1 MNSSSLFNP
10 FYSFARLLKFN
21 LTNHRK
27 NKGISSKGISKRPQ
41 RQGQVYL
48 IGGGC
53 GDPELLTMKAHRILQ
68 SADVIMVDWLVNP
81 DLYRYFPKAAQV
93 EFVGKKCGQHSVPQD
108 EICQQ
113 MLNHALA
120 GKTVIRLKGGDPSI
134 FGRLAEETDILTQHQ
149 IPFAIIPG
157 ITAASGCAAY
167 AGIPLTHRDC
177 AQSVRFVTAS
187 LKDSDA
193 EANWRNI
200 ANEKD
205 TLVFYMGLSKVSQI
219 AQRLIKYG
227 MKDSMPIAIVDQGTL
242 STQQVCCSS
251 LANISNDMKFYDF
264 KGPALIIVGEVVSK
278 RQSVSLD
285 LFTSVE
291 LQLSA

>member
-21 LTNHRK
+21 LTTHRK
-27 NKGISSKGISKRPQ
+27 NQGAGKLSQ

-81 DLYRYFPKAAQV
+81 DIYQYFPKAADVQ
-93 EFVGKKCGQHSVPQD
+93 FVGKKCGQHSVQQD
-108 EICQQ
+108 EICQI

-187 LKDSDA
+187 LKDSEA

-205 TLVFYMGLSKVSQI
+205 TLVFYMGLNKVSQI

-242 STQQVCCSS
+242 SAQQVCISS
-251 LANISNDMKFYDF
+251 LANISKDMKFYDF

-285 LFTSVE
+285 LFTSAE

>member
-10 FYSFARLLKFN
+10 FYSFTRFVKMSISN
-21 LTNHRK
+21 LNNSGADYNTLSNNTN
-27 NKGISSKGISKRPQ
+27 

-68 SADVIMVDWLVNP
+68 SADIIMVDWLVNP
-81 DLYRYFPKAAQV
+81 DMYQYFPKQAQV
-93 EFVGKKCGQHSVPQD
+93 EFVGKKCGKHSMHQD
-108 EICQQ
+108 EICQT
-113 MLNHALA
+113 MLAHAQA
-120 GKTVIRLKGGDPSI
+120 GNTVIRLKGGDPSI
-134 FGRLAEETDILTQHQ
+134 FGRLAEETEILTKHQ

-167 AGIPLTHRDC
+167 SGIPLTHRDC

-205 TLVFYMGLSKVSQI
+205 TLVFYMGLNKVAQI
-219 AQRLIKYG
+219 SERLIKHG
-227 MKDSMPIAIVDQGTL
+227 MPETMPIAIIDQGTL
-242 STQQVCCSS
+242 SDQQVCCSD
-251 LANISNDMKFYDF
+251 LTNIANDMKFYDF
-264 KGPALIIVGEVVSK
+264 KGPALIIVGEVVNK
-278 RQSVSLD
+278 RQAISESML
-285 LFTSVE
+285 SAIE
-291 LQLSA
+291 LQAQS